1 MRLMTI
7 AALVFT
13 AGTFQGARTAPAYDV
28 AFTLEEGTYTG
39 TTTFAVSRAGAVTGT
54 MKLTSPTVV
63 DGTLSG
69 TVKNGTWTF
78 DYPYTIPEQGC
89 SGTVKGT
96 ATVSADRATVKGSVT
111 ILGACVQQPTSAT
124 FAFTKKQ

>member
-7 AALVFT
+7 SALLF
-13 AGTFQGARTAPAYDV
+13 AGALQAGSSAPTYDVSFALEQGA
-28 AFTLEEGTYTG
+28 YTG

-63 DGTLSG
+63 DATLSG
-69 TVKNGTWTF
+69 TIKDGTWTF

-96 ATVSADRATVKGSVT
+96 ATVAADRSTAKGHVT
-111 ILGACVQQPTSAT
+111 IGGACVESPLESDFT
-124 FAFTKKQ
+124 FTRKK